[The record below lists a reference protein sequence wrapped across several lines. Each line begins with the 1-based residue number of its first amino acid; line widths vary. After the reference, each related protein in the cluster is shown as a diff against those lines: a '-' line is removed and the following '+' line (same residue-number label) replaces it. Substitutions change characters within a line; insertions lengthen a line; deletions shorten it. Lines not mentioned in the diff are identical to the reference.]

1 MVLDYGLWNA
11 IVSTATLV
19 VVAAAAVAAVRQIR
33 HLRAQNTLQGLL
45 KVLDDW
51 RDPTFREWVNYV
63 RTQLP
68 GRMAEPGFFEELDG
82 RIDRA
87 RHPELHVCDWYEQV
101 GSYMKHGLLDEQTMM
116 DVSSGSAPGIWWAIE
131 PVISYMRRT
140 RGDSLYENFEYFA
153 ARGVMFIRAHPNGCY
168 PAGTPR
174 MRDLRDAP
182 ETADA
187 VEPAP
192 AADASATA
200 VDARG

>member
-1 MVLDYGLWNA
+1 VVDYGLWNA
-11 IVSTATLV
+11 VVSTATLV
-19 VVAAAAVAAVRQIR
+19 VVAAAAVAALRQIQ

-68 GRMAEPGFFEELDG
+68 ARMAEPGFFQEFDG
-82 RIDRA
+82 PIDRA
-87 RHPELHVCDWYEQV
+87 RHPELHICDWYEQV
-101 GSYMKHGLLDEQTMM
+101 GSYVKHGLLDERIMM
-116 DVSSGSAPGIWWAIE
+116 DVSSGSAPYIWWAIE

-153 ARGVMFIRAHPNGCY
+153 ARGVLFIRAHPHGLY

-182 ETADA
+182 ETVAGLQP
-187 VEPAP
+187 VSAP
-192 AADASATA
+192 DASATGA
-200 VDARG
+200 ETRG

>member
-1 MVLDYGLWNA
+1 MIDYALWNA

-63 RTQLP
+63 RNQLP
-68 GRMAEPGFFEELDG
+68 VRMAEPGFFEELDG
-82 RIDRA
+82 RIDRS

-101 GSYMKHGLLDEQTMM
+101 GSFMKHGLLDEQTMM
-116 DVSSGSAPGIWWAIE
+116 DVSSGSAPYIWREIE
-131 PVISYMRRT
+131 PVITYMRQK
-140 RGDSLYENFEYFA
+140 RGDSVYENFEYFA
-153 ARGVMFIRAHPNGCY
+153 ARGVMFSRAHPNGCY

-182 ETADA
+182 ETAA
-187 VEPAP
+187 ALEQVSAP
-192 AADASATA
+192 DASAKA